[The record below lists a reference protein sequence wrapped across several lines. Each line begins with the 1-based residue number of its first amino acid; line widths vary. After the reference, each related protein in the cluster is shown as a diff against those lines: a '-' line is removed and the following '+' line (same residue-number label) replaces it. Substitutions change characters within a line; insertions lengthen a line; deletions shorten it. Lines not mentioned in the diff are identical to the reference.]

1 MIKKKHLRPELREK
15 YDFYE
20 QEFLTKHRKKH
31 MILFLIWLAVW
42 LVGVACILFLEPDI
56 IISFCFMLW
65 AVGGLV
71 CTLIYNHHCMMYIEA
86 HVYDN
91 PDEEP
96 AVPSAEPE
104 EPTPAEPEDKS
115 E

>member
-1 MIKKKHLRPELREK
+1 MIRKKHLSPELREK

-20 QEFLTKHRKKH
+20 REFLTKHRKKH
-31 MILFLIWLAVW
+31 MILFLLWLVVW
-42 LVGVACILFLEPDI
+42 LVGASCILFLEPDI
-56 IISFCFMLW
+56 ILSVCFMLW

-86 HVYDN
+86 NVYDK
-91 PDEEP
+91 
-96 AVPSAEPE
+96 PE
-104 EPTPAEPEDKS
+104 EEASVPAEAQAESEDKP